1 MWSNISS
8 QEMCESVTAETR
20 FFFLQSQLH
29 VKLDN
34 SAKLQLKELNKKIVV
49 YFLQWQSQQNSSHG
63 PRNPP

>member
-1 MWSNISS
+1 
-8 QEMCESVTAETR
+8 MCESVTPETI
-20 FFFLQSQLH
+20 FFFLQSQLY

-34 SAKLQLKELNKKIVV
+34 SAKLQTEELNKIVV